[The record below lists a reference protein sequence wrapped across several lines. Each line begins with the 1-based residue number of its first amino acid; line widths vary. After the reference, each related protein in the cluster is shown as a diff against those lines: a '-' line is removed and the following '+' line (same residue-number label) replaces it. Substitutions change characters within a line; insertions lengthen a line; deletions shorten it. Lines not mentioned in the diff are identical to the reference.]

1 MVTCG
6 MNALLVCCI
15 LFVQNHCPFVYFYK
29 GEAWYRRGSCSVTM
43 FESCLRYIHEELL
56 QFHCPCCAM
65 STLNLVV
72 GLKRRSDVSCIK
84 VAAWWL
90 ASHHRNVKFN
100 TGRLAEMSPNHRS
113 ALSQAFFV
121 ARAWFFLTCR
131 ASFNI
136 AIVADLKKDM
146 VFRERLKISIF
157 DGLLGLP
164 QTVERKH

>member
-15 LFVQNHCPFVYFYK
+15 LFVQKPL
-29 GEAWYRRGSCSVTM
+29 S
-43 FESCLRYIHEELL
+43 LRLLLQGWGLVQKRELFCNYVWELL
-56 QFHCPCCAM
+56 KVYPWRTSSVPLSLYAM

-84 VAAWWL
+84 VAAWRL

-100 TGRLAEMSPNHRS
+100 TGRLAEVSANHRS

-146 VFRERLKISIF
+146 VFRERLNARRQIRI
-157 DGLLGLP
+157 
-164 QTVERKH
+164 